1 MLEIF
6 CDGLCEPV
14 NPGGTA
20 TWGFVIKRD
29 GIIIKKD
36 CGILGNGAGMTNNV
50 AEYSAAINAIK
61 WLREQ
66 GLTDEKAIL
75 LSDSQLLIFQL
86 QGRYAVRSNRL
97 RPLYDR
103 LTKELKAVR
112 KIGFRWIPREE
123 NEEADALS
131 LEAYWQ
137 SQEDG
142 RKERGAMLVNDVLKV
157 EDNLF
162 KIKEKEYV
170 INLLNNSCTC
180 PDFVKQRRRC
190 KHIWAVLLATETKYE
205 ACTDSIDTD

>member
-1 MLEIF
+1 MKIVEKWWNIMLEIF

-20 TWGFVIKRD
+20 TWGVVIKRD
-29 GIIIKKD
+29 GIIIKSD

-61 WLREQ
+61 WIGEQ
-66 GLTDEKAIL
+66 GFTDEKAIL

-103 LTKELKAVR
+103 LTKDLKTFKR
-112 KIGFRWIPREE
+112 ISFRWIPRDE
-123 NEEADALS
+123 NYEADLLS
-131 LEAYWQ
+131 RQAYWQ
-137 SQEDG
+137 SQEDE

-170 INLLNNSCTC
+170 INLEKNSCTC
-180 PDFVKQRRRC
+180 PDFVKRRRRC
-190 KHIWAVLLATETKYE
+190 KHLWAVLLATEAK
-205 ACTDSIDTD
+205 

>member
-20 TWGFVIKRD
+20 TFGFVIKRD
-29 GIIIKKD
+29 GIIMKSD

-66 GLTDEKAIL
+66 GLTDEKAVL

-86 QGRYAVRSNRL
+86 QGRYSVKSNRL

-103 LTKELKAVR
+103 LTKDLKAFR
-112 KIGFRWIPREE
+112 KIDFHWIPREE

-131 LEAYWQ
+131 RQAYWQ

-142 RKERGAMLVNDVLKV
+142 RKERGTKLVKDVLKIR
-157 EDNLF
+157 DNIF
-162 KIKEKEYV
+162 KIKGKEYL
-170 INLLNNSCTC
+170 INLYDNSCTC
-180 PDFVKQRRRC
+180 PDFVKRRRRC
-190 KHIWAVLLATETKYE
+190 KHLWAVLLATETKYE
-205 ACTDSIDTD
+205 ACTDC